1 MINFESD
8 FVKFL
13 AQRRFILVLAHPF
26 VIGLIL
32 ARRRRGGRCAR
43 QCLDSRQ
50 APDTGSQFGRTI
62 LLRAPVAKCRRA
74 VRIGIDRSSSLV
86 LAG

>member
-26 VIGLIL
+26 VIALL
-32 ARRRRGGRCAR
+32 PARRRRDGRCAR
-43 QCLDSRQ
+43 LCLDSRQ
-50 APDTGSQFGRTI
+50 VPDTDSQFGRTI
-62 LLRAPVAKCRRA
+62 LRRA
-74 VRIGIDRSSSLV
+74 QVARCRLAVRTGIDRSNSLV